1 MTIDYATIRA
11 DASSAIASVQDTA
24 GSAAAIRR
32 ETEEPGLEPWNP
44 TFVTVD
50 HPCTVVVT
58 SYRAD
63 EIDGSLITARDKKIL
78 MAADVAVEPSTSDAL
93 VIDGRVFQ
101 IVSVDPLQPA
111 PGGVTIMFTVQA
123 RG

>member
-1 MTIDYATIRA
+1 LSDYSEDRA
-11 DASSAIASVQDTA
+11 GAIE
-24 GSAAAIRR
+24 AIKEDGGPAILRR
-32 ETEEPGLEPWNP
+32 ETEEPTAEPWNP

-58 SYRAD
+58 SYRA
-63 EIDGSLITARDKKIL
+63 EEVDGTLVQRRDRKVL

-111 PGGVTIMFTVQA
+111 PGGVTVMYTVQA